1 MGSYV
6 LNRVLHGVLLA
17 FAVSVFTFA
26 LLELAP
32 GTYFD
37 ELKANPNI
45 DPETVAL
52 LKTRYGLDQSLPLRY
67 KSWLKSACRGD
78 FGISLA
84 YNTPV
89 APLLLGRA
97 KNTIL
102 LTGLATFVAW
112 AVAIPLG
119 IWSSAGRRSWRGHM
133 VETAT
138 SGLLVIPEIILAL
151 VCLWIAVHTHA
162 LPVGGMTSTRF
173 AEFNRWEKIK
183 DLASHLVV
191 PVAVLSIGML
201 PVLVR
206 HVRSSFAEVLS
217 SPFIHAA
224 RAHGIP
230 GSWVLMRYA
239 LPAAANPLISLFGFS
254 LAGLLSASMLVEVVI
269 GWPGV
274 GPLLLEAILARD
286 VYVVI
291 SAVMLSSVL
300 VIFGNLVADLLLG
313 ATDPRIRTGVS

>member
-6 LNRVLHGVLLA
+6 LNRALHGVLLA

-37 ELKANPNI
+37 DLKANPNI
-45 DPETVAL
+45 SPETITL
-52 LKTRYGLDQSLPLRY
+52 LKARYGLEQSLPLRY
-67 KSWLKSACRGD
+67 ERWLKSAVRGD
-78 FGISLA
+78 FGVSLA

-89 APLLLGRA
+89 APLLLPRA
-97 KNTIL
+97 KNTVV
-102 LTGLATFVAW
+102 LTGLATLLAW
-112 AVAIPLG
+112 MIAIPLG
-119 IWSSAGRRSWRGHM
+119 IWSSVGRSSWRGHM

-138 SGLLVIPEIILAL
+138 SGLLVIPEMILAL
-151 VCLWIAVHTHA
+151 ACLWIAVRTHA

-173 AEFNRWEKIK
+173 AEFNWWAKIK
-183 DLASHLVV
+183 DLTSHLVV
-191 PVAVLSIGML
+191 PVAVLAIGML
-201 PVLVR
+201 PVLMR
-206 HVRSSFAEVLS
+206 HVRSSMAEVLS
-217 SPFIHAA
+217 SQFIHAA

-230 GSWVLMRYA
+230 SRWVLMLYA
-239 LPAAANPLISLFGFS
+239 LPVAANPLISLLGFS
-254 LAGLLSASMLVEVVI
+254 LAGLLSASMLVEVVM
-269 GWPGV
+269 GWPGI

-300 VIFGNLVADLLLG
+300 VIFANLVADLLLY
-313 ATDPRIRTGVS
+313 AADPRIRGGVS

>member
-6 LNRVLHGVLLA
+6 LNRALHGALLA
-17 FAVSVFTFA
+17 FAVSIFTFA

-37 ELKANPNI
+37 ELKANPTI
-45 DPETVAL
+45 SRETITL
-52 LKTRYGLDQSLPLRY
+52 LKTKYGLDQSLPLRY
-67 KSWLKSACRGD
+67 EHWLKSAVRGD
-78 FGISLA
+78 LGLSLA

-89 APLLLGRA
+89 VSLLLPRA
-97 KNTIL
+97 KNTL
-102 LTGLATFVAW
+102 VLTGLATLFAW
-112 AVAIPLG
+112 MIAIPLG
-119 IWSSAGRRSWRGHM
+119 IWSSSGRDSWRGHM

-138 SGLLVIPEIILAL
+138 SGLLVIPEMILAL
-151 VCLWIAVHTHA
+151 ACLWIAVRTHVFA
-162 LPVGGMTSTRF
+162 VGGMAKTKDVTSHFLIPVTV
-173 AEFNRWEKIK
+173 
-183 DLASHLVV
+183 LA
-191 PVAVLSIGML
+191 IGML

-206 HVRSSFAEVLS
+206 HVRSSMAEVLS
-217 SPFIHAA
+217 SPFICAA

-230 GSWVLMRYA
+230 RRWVLMRYA

-254 LAGLLSASMLVEVVI
+254 LAGLLSASMLVEVVM

-274 GPLLLEAILARD
+274 GPLLLEAILTRD

-300 VIFGNLVADLLLG
+300 VILANLVADLLLY
-313 ATDPRIRTGVS
+313 AADPRIRSDVS